1 MGADNQQERPGE
13 ITSYISGFVDG
24 EGCFSITIQ
33 KSGNV
38 RLGIQVIPEFHVS
51 QHQNRAEVL
60 EVIKKRLGCGYI
72 KPNNPRNPK
81 DQTSVYVVRNINDLR
96 DKVIPFF
103 KKSPL
108 ISIKQKDFE
117 KFSRVISLMKEGG
130 HLKKNSLI
138 TILKIAYS
146 MNFSGKY
153 RKQNLEDIISH
164 LESSETIRQ
173 ALLKGEEDIVRTA

>member
-1 MGADNQQERPGE
+1 MSADNQQERPSE
-13 ITSYISGFVDG
+13 VASYISGFVDG

-38 RLGIQVIPEFHVS
+38 KLGIQVIPEFHVS
-51 QHQNRAEVL
+51 QHQNRTEVL
-60 EVIKKRLGCGYI
+60 LVIKKKLGCGYI
-72 KPNNPRNPK
+72 KPNDYKNPK

-96 DKVIPFF
+96 NKVIPFF
-103 KKSPL
+103 KESPL

-117 KFSRVISLMKEGG
+117 KFARVVSLMEKGG
-130 HLKKNSLI
+130 HLKKGSLI

-153 RKQNLEDIISH
+153 RTQKLVDIINH
-164 LESSETIRQ
+164 LESSETVRRNS
-173 ALLKGEEDIVRTA
+173 LRGGYDTVRTA

>member
-38 RLGIQVIPEFHVS
+38 KLGIQVIPEFHVS
-51 QHQNRAEVL
+51 QHQNRTEVL
-60 EVIKKRLGCGYI
+60 EVIKKKLGCGYI
-72 KPNNPRNPK
+72 KPNDYQNPK
-81 DQTSVYVVRNINDLR
+81 DQTSVYVVRNIDDLR
-96 DKVIPFF
+96 NKVVPFF

-117 KFSRVISLMKEGG
+117 KFAQVVSLMEEGG
-130 HLKKNSLI
+130 HLKKNGLI
-138 TILKIAYS
+138 AILKIAYS

-153 RKQNLEDIISH
+153 RKQKLEDILSH
-164 LESSETIRQ
+164 LESSETVRQ
-173 ALLKGEEDIVRTA
+173 NPHNKRI

>member
-1 MGADNQQERPGE
+1 MGADNQQERPSG
-13 ITSYISGFVDG
+13 IASYISGFVDG

-38 RLGIQVIPEFHVS
+38 KLGIQVIPEFHVS
-51 QHQNRAEVL
+51 QHQNRIEVL
-60 EVIKKRLGCGYI
+60 KVIEKKLGCGYI
-72 KPNNPRNPK
+72 KPNDYQNPK
-81 DQTSVYVVRNINDLR
+81 DQTSVYVVRNIDDLR
-96 DKVIPFF
+96 NKVIPFF

-117 KFSRVISLMKEGG
+117 KFAQVVSLMKEGG
-130 HLKKNSLI
+130 HLKKNSLVA
-138 TILKIAYS
+138 ILKIAYS

-153 RKQNLEDIISH
+153 RKQRLEDIISH

-173 ALLKGEEDIVRTA
+173 NLR

>member
-1 MGADNQQERPGE
+1 MGADNQQERPSE
-13 ITSYISGFVDG
+13 ITSYISGFVNG

-33 KSGNV
+33 RSGNV
-38 RLGIQVIPEFHVS
+38 KLGIQVIPEFHVS

-60 EVIKKRLGCGYI
+60 KVIKDKLGCGYI
-72 KPNNPRNPK
+72 KPNDSSNLK

-108 ISIKQKDFE
+108 ISIKQNDFE
-117 KFSRVISLMKEGG
+117 KFDRVVSLMEKSE
-130 HLKKNSLI
+130 HLKRDGLI
-138 TILKIAYS
+138 AILKIAYS

-153 RKQNLEDIISH
+153 RKQKLEDIISY
-164 LESSETIRQ
+164 LESSETVRQ
-173 ALLKGEEDIVRTA
+173 KLTAR

>member
-13 ITSYISGFVDG
+13 IRTYISGFVDG

-33 KSGNV
+33 KSSNV
-38 RLGIQVIPEFHVS
+38 KLGIQVIPEFHVS
-51 QHQNRAEVL
+51 QHQNRTEVL
-60 EVIKKRLGCGYI
+60 KVIKNQLGCGYI
-72 KPNNPRNPK
+72 KPNDYRNPK

-96 DKVIPFF
+96 NKVIPFF

-117 KFSRVISLMKEGG
+117 KFARVVSLMKDSR
-130 HLKKNSLI
+130 HLEKKGLI
-138 TILKIAYS
+138 AILKIAYS

-153 RKQNLEDIISH
+153 RKQRLEDIISH
-164 LESSETIRQ
+164 LESSETVRQ
-173 ALLKGEEDIVRTA
+173 NPQGMRI

>member
-1 MGADNQQERPGE
+1 MSADNQQERPRE

-33 KSGNV
+33 KSNNV
-38 RLGIQVIPEFHVS
+38 KLGIQVIPEFHVS
-51 QHQNRAEVL
+51 QHQNRSEVL
-60 EVIKKRLGCGYI
+60 KVIKEKLGCGYI
-72 KPNNPRNPK
+72 KPNDPGNPK

-117 KFSRVISLMKEGG
+117 KFAQVANLMRDGG

-153 RKQNLEDIISH
+153 RKQKLEDIVSH
-164 LESSETIRQ
+164 LESSET
-173 ALLKGEEDIVRTA
+173 VRRRSYSKE

>member
-1 MGADNQQERPGE
+1 MDADNQQERPRE

-33 KSGNV
+33 KSNNV
-38 RLGIQVIPEFHVS
+38 KLGIQVIPEFHVS
-51 QHQNRAEVL
+51 QHQNRIEVL
-60 EVIKKRLGCGYI
+60 KVIKERLGCGYI
-72 KPNNPRNPK
+72 KPNDPGNPK

-117 KFSRVISLMKEGG
+117 KFARVVSLMKDSG
-130 HLKKNSLI
+130 HLRKNSLI
-138 TILKIAYS
+138 TILGIAYS

-153 RKQNLEDIISH
+153 RKQKLEDIISH

-173 ALLKGEEDIVRTA
+173 RSYSKE

>member
-13 ITSYISGFVDG
+13 INSYISGFVDG

-38 RLGIQVIPEFHVS
+38 KLGIQVIPEFHVS
-51 QHQNRAEVL
+51 QHQNRTEVL
-60 EVIKKRLGCGYI
+60 KVIKEKLGCGYI
-72 KPNNPRNPK
+72 KPNDYKNPK
-81 DQTSVYVVRNINDLR
+81 DQTSVYVVRNISDLQN
-96 DKVIPFF
+96 KVIPFF

-117 KFSRVISLMKEGG
+117 KFSRVVSLMGESG
-130 HLKKNSLI
+130 HLNKNGLV

-153 RKQNLEDIISH
+153 RKQKLEDIISH

-173 ALLKGEEDIVRTA
+173 KSHSKK